1 MPPTTPAE
9 LRALVRE
16 VIAEEGALRANEKAS
31 QIREVVHAVISED
44 RAQRGTDEF
53 YIKRKELYDTHQ
65 KTKTMFR
72 IIDDTAM
79 WVGRT
84 LVYGLVIG
92 AIALVVLGLGKIP
105 K

>member
-1 MPPTTPAE
+1 MPPTTPDE
-9 LRALVRE
+9 LRALVRDI
-16 VIAEEGALRANEKAS
+16 IAEERALRANEKAS
-31 QIREVVHAVISED
+31 QIRDIVHAVISED
-44 RAQRGTDEF
+44 RMQHENDEF
-53 YIKRKELYDTHQ
+53 HIKRKELYDTHQ

-84 LVYGLVIG
+84 LVYGLVVG
-92 AIALVVLGLGKIP
+92 AVALVVLGLGKIP

>member
-1 MPPTTPAE
+1 MTPDE
-9 LRALVRE
+9 LRPIVRE
-16 VIAEEGALRANEKAS
+16 VLAEERSLRADEKQA
-31 QIREVVHAVISED
+31 QIRTIVHAVIMED
-44 RAQRGTDEF
+44 RMQRENDEF
-53 YIKRKELYDTHQ
+53 HIKRKELYDTHQ

-84 LVYGLVIG
+84 LVYGLVVG
-92 AIALVVLGLGKIP
+92 AVALVVLGLGKIP